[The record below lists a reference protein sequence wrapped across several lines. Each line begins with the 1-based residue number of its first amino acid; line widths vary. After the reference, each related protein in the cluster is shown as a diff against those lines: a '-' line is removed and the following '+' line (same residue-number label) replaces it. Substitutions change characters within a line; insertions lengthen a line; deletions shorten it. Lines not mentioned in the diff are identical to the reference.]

1 MNEQTDYFTRIAE
14 ETNLQ
19 EFLVSEMI
27 SRIQLEDENVIDAGW
42 PPSIR
47 IDTEQKNEQKY

>member
-27 SRIQLEDENVIDAGW
+27 SRIQLEDENVIDTG
-42 PPSIR
+42 
-47 IDTEQKNEQKY
+47 